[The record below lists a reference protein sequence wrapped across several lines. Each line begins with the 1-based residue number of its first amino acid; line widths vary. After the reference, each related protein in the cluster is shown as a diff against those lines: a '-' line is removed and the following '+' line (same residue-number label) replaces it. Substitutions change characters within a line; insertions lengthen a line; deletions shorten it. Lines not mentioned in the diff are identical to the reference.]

1 MTTMNYAQSKQDAIQ
16 MKQELLKQREQ
27 IMQEK
32 ERLDRLNGEIERQL
46 IGLEQVLE
54 GLEFLDSN
62 IPLDLETPGFTEQI
76 RRMLQETSVPL
87 TAVQIRDSLIAAGV
101 SQSPP
106 KNLLISVHTVLGRL
120 ESNLKKTER
129 DGKTAY
135 IWKDRGYRRR
145 HVFPTAKMRAAFG
158 HTTSSDPGVLPPP
171 SLSSESDVYKS
182 GMRGNEY
189 PPALPPRH
197 KKE

>member
-1 MTTMNYAQSKQDAIQ
+1 MGVTPMTTMNYAQSKQDAVQ

-46 IGLEQVLE
+46 I
-54 GLEFLDSN
+54 
-62 IPLDLETPGFTEQI
+62 DLETPGFTEQI
-76 RRMLQETSVPL
+76 RRMLQETTVPL
-87 TAVQIRDSLIAAGV
+87 AAVQIRDSLIAAGV

-120 ESNLKKTER
+120 ESNLTKSER

-135 IWKDRGYRRR
+135 VWKHELGLQPRR
-145 HVFPTAKMRAAFG
+145 HR
-158 HTTSSDPGVLPPP
+158 P
-171 SLSSESDVYKS
+171 SPS
-182 GMRGNEY
+182 GG
-189 PPALPPRH
+189 
-197 KKE
+197 